1 MKKSPP
7 FMPES
12 FIPIL
17 VLLVVAAGM
26 AAVVLLLNVLLAPK
40 LKTRKKAETYES
52 GVPMVDASHKRVSI
66 KFFVIAMVF
75 ILFDVE
81 IAFLYPWALVFRSA
95 GWPLFVE
102 MLSFLAVLIVGYAYI
117 WKKGAF
123 DW

>member
-1 MKKSPP
+1 
-7 FMPES
+7 MPES

-17 VLLVVAAGM
+17 VLLIVAAGM

-52 GVPMVDASHKRVSI
+52 GVPMVDASHKRISI

-81 IAFLYPWALVFRSA
+81 IAFIYPWALVFRSA

>member
-17 VLLVVAAGM
+17 VLLIVAAGM

-52 GVPMVDASHKRVSI
+52 GVPMVDASHKRISI

-81 IAFLYPWALVFRSA
+81 IAYIYPWALVFRSA
-95 GWPLFVE
+95 GWPLFIE
-102 MLSFLAVLIVGYAYI
+102 MISFLAVLIVGYAYI
-117 WKKGAF
+117 WRKGAF

>member
-1 MKKSPP
+1 
-7 FMPES
+7 MPES
-12 FIPIL
+12 FAPIL
-17 VLLVVAAGM
+17 VVLVVAAGM
-26 AAVVLLLNVLLAPK
+26 AAAVLLLNALLSPK
-40 LKTRKKAETYES
+40 LRTRIKSQTYES

-66 KFFVIAMVF
+66 KFFVIAMIF

-81 IAFLYPWALVFRSA
+81 IAFIYPWALVFRSV

-102 MLSFLAVLIVGYAYI
+102 MLAFLVILAVGYAYI